1 MQYYKMI
8 CEQPEEKEAL
18 VLNDKSYTYGD
29 LQLLASK
36 RAKVLLSKETSKIH
50 IIRKEH
56 ILEQLIDF
64 LACNAVGII
73 PLIMPN
79 DCKITKEEVWQL
91 AQNELEKIDKKTDTT
106 KVCMAVMTSGTTGI
120 PKIYFR
126 TYESWAGFFGVQNDI
141 FQVTKDS
148 RLFTQGS
155 LAFTGNLNLYL
166 AQFYAGGTVIAQET
180 FWPKSWQ
187 QAIEKY
193 HANAIYLIPSKL
205 MLLPKVQKEP
215 DKEIRMILSG
225 SQSLGIED
233 AKALKMI
240 YPNTEIILYY
250 GASELN
256 YITYVTGQQMNEK
269 RNLIGKAFPGVTV
282 ELKKDEF
289 YIDTA
294 YHVEGITTP
303 YTLHDTGY
311 CDTEGNFYFTGRKD
325 DILNIRGRKISA
337 LKVENAF
344 LQIDE
349 VKEAAVKVRTHHS
362 ETILEAY
369 VEAKEDFLERYR
381 QKWHNELKKV
391 LASYEI
397 PRCIYVRKQL
407 PKNDS
412 GKIIKDKLH
421 PDSKK
426 EEKK

>member
-1 MQYYKMI
+1 MS
-8 CEQPEEKEAL
+8 
-18 VLNDKSYTYGD
+18 VLT
-29 LQLLASK
+29 L
-36 RAKVLLSKETSKIH
+36 
-50 IIRKEH
+50 
-56 ILEQLIDF
+56 
-64 LACNAVGII
+64 
-73 PLIMPN
+73 
-79 DCKITKEEVWQL
+79 
-91 AQNELEKIDKKTDTT
+91 
-106 KVCMAVMTSGTTGI
+106 
-120 PKIYFR
+120 
-126 TYESWAGFFGVQNDI
+126 
-141 FQVTKDS
+141 
-148 RLFTQGS
+148 
-155 LAFTGNLNLYL
+155 
-166 AQFYAGGTVIAQET
+166 
-180 FWPKSWQ
+180 
-187 QAIEKY
+187 
-193 HANAIYLIPSKL
+193 
-205 MLLPKVQKEP
+205 
-215 DKEIRMILSG
+215 
-225 SQSLGIED
+225 
-233 AKALKMI
+233 
-240 YPNTEIILYY
+240 
-250 GASELN
+250 
-256 YITYVTGQQMNEK
+256 
-269 RNLIGKAFPGVTV
+269 GVTV

-362 ETILEAY
+362 ETILEVY

-421 PDSKK
+421 PD
-426 EEKK
+426 